1 MNIAGK
7 WTFARG
13 VLTLAAQ
20 GGQHGALVGRVTW
33 KDADNFTFR
42 LVGGPSNDP
51 GLKFAH

>member
-7 WTFARG
+7 STFADG
-13 VLTLAAQ
+13 TLTLTAQ
-20 GGQHGALVGRVTW
+20 GGQAGALVGQVAW
-33 KDADNFTFR
+33 KDANDFTFR